1 MNNNENH
8 SIMLSQ
14 IASCVEDFAKSEEAT
29 TLMCVLRLLIAYH
42 DAKVGELYRALEQ
55 EEEKNK

>member
-1 MNNNENH
+1 MNNENH

-14 IASCVEDFAKSEEAT
+14 IASYVEDFAKSEEDT

-42 DAKVGELYRALEQ
+42 DAKVGELYGALEQ

>member
-1 MNNNENH
+1 
-8 SIMLSQ
+8 MLSQ
-14 IASCVEDFAKSEEAT
+14 IASYVEDFAKSEEDT